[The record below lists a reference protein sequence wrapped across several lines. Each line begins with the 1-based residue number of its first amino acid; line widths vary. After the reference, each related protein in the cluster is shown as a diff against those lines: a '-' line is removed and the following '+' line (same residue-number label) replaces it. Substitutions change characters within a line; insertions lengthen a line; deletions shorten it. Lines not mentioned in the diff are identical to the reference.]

1 MFISLDA
8 ENFAAQAD
16 LHVALFAFREQQIDD
31 LLRRIITKQLAERL
45 LMPGDAIFADQLD
58 KVPLGVA
65 RQGRFAKMRVLAQ
78 IGRRLN
84 IHVGKV
90 AAAAAGHQNFSSR
103 LFAVIE
109 QQDAA
114 AELARLRCAKHSRR
128 SGANDN
134 GIKPFHTAFLVP
146 QLSGFVN
153 ISLWSHQRE
162 KSRIRYIIE
171 RYRITP
177 NRVKPKQEE
186 NQKKSIFHF
195 ARAAKV
201 TDNAPRSCPQ
211 NGVTSYATFICRSGF
226 TYRTIIIA
234 CFSFCTVLRSD

>member
-1 MFISLDA
+1 M
-8 ENFAAQAD
+8 
-16 LHVALFAFREQQIDD
+16 
-31 LLRRIITKQLAERL
+31 
-45 LMPGDAIFADQLD
+45 
-58 KVPLGVA
+58 
-65 RQGRFAKMRVLAQ
+65 
-78 IGRRLN
+78 
-84 IHVGKV
+84 
-90 AAAAAGHQNFSSR
+90 
-103 LFAVIE
+103 
-109 QQDAA
+109 
-114 AELARLRCAKHSRR
+114 
-128 SGANDN
+128 
-134 GIKPFHTAFLVP
+134 
-146 QLSGFVN
+146 SGFVN